1 MPAVIAPKQVSGVC
15 RVARVVQAAVVGG
28 GGGGDHDDTLAKGK
42 NGRTN
47 DGKGE
52 KAIRNMHR
60 FVAVQG
66 LADMRPFF
74 TDGSRELPS
83 KSHLLD

>member
-1 MPAVIAPKQVSGVC
+1 MVQELSIPSNRTPHVPGVIGPKQVSGVC

-28 GGGGDHDDTLAKGK
+28 GGGGDHDDTLAKG
-42 NGRTN
+42 N

-60 FVAVQG
+60 FV
-66 LADMRPFF
+66 
-74 TDGSRELPS
+74 
-83 KSHLLD
+83 